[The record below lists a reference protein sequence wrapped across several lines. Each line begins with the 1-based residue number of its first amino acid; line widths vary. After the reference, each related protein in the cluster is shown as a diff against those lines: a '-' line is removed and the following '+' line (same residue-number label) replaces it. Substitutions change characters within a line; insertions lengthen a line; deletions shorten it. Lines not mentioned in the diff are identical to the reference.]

1 MDENHK
7 AALHRFFSIASVVFF
22 VIYLAFMTISLF
34 SFSVSILV
42 FLCLMLVPVFLLI
55 IQDTVNTKA
64 DELGDVGSWG
74 FLSLPSFTMLIVLC
88 YAVMVYYLQFKQLD
102 DILWATIGLFDSIL
116 LDKSLRALR
125 KLKQNEG

>member
-1 MDENHK
+1 
-7 AALHRFFSIASVVFF
+7 
-22 VIYLAFMTISLF
+22 
-34 SFSVSILV
+34 
-42 FLCLMLVPVFLLI
+42 MLVPVFLLI

-64 DELGDVGSWG
+64 DELGDVRSWG
-74 FLSLPSFTMLIVLC
+74 FLSLPSFTMLIILC